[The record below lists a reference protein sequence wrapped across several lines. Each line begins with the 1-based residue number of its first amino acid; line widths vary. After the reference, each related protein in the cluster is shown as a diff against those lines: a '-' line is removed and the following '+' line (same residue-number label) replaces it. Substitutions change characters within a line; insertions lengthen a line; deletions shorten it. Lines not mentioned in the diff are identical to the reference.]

1 MLRKLSKEPVLVLL
15 ATISFILGVRIGT
28 DISYKELEMQV
39 KALSNNTNELSKDLD
54 DILVMLKGSVN
65 NESKR

>member
-1 MLRKLSKEPVLVLL
+1 MLSKEPVLVLL

-65 NESKR
+65 NESNR

>member
-28 DISYKELEMQV
+28 DISYKELEVQV
-39 KALSNNTNELSKDLD
+39 KALSNNTNELSKDLE

-65 NESKR
+65 NESNR

>member
-1 MLRKLSKEPVLVLL
+1 MLSKEPVLVLL

-28 DISYKELEMQV
+28 DISYKELEVQV

-54 DILVMLKGSVN
+54 DILGMLKGSVN
-65 NESKR
+65 NESNR

>member
-1 MLRKLSKEPVLVLL
+1 MLRKLSKEYVLVLL

-28 DISYKELEMQV
+28 DISYKELEVQV

-65 NESKR
+65 NESNR

>member
-1 MLRKLSKEPVLVLL
+1 MLSKEPVLVLL

-28 DISYKELEMQV
+28 DISYKELEVQV

-65 NESKR
+65 NESNR

>member
-28 DISYKELEMQV
+28 DISYKELEVQV

>member
-39 KALSNNTNELSKDLD
+39 KALSNNTNELSKDLE

-65 NESKR
+65 NESNR

>member
-65 NESKR
+65 NESNR